1 MKWQAAAVVL
11 IFTTTNSLFAATPDA
26 GVTCSEGSALF
37 IDGKKTVQVA
47 VEIADDAEERAR
59 GLMFRKNLPEGQGM
73 LFIYEH
79 PQPVGFWMRNTLIP
93 LDMIFIDQRGE
104 VRHIHPMARPLDE
117 TSIPGAA
124 VGDPSPDRLM
134 VLEVAGGEAARL
146 GLRPGMVLA
155 HPRLPQQDAAAR
167 CN

>member
-11 IFTTTNSLFAATPDA
+11 IFTTSTSAGFAASLDCAEDKAVFLGGDSP
-26 GVTCSEGSALF
+26 
-37 IDGKKTVQVA
+37 VQVS
-47 VEIADDAEERAR
+47 VEIADDPDERAQ
-59 GLMFRKNLPEGQGM
+59 GLMFRKSLPQGHGM
-73 LFIYEH
+73 LFVYEH
-79 PQPVGFWMRNTLIP
+79 PQPVNFWMRNTLIP

-104 VRHIHPMARPLDE
+104 VRHVHPMARPLDE
-117 TSIPGAA
+117 TSISGAA
-124 VGDPSPDRLM
+124 IGDPAPDRLM

-155 HPRLPQQDAAAR
+155 HPRVPSADAIAH